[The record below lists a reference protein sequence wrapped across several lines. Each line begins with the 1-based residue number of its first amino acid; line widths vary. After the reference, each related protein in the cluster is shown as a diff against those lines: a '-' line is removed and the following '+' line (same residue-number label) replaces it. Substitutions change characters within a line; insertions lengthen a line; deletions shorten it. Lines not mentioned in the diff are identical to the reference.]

1 MSFLSD
7 LFKGNTSN
15 LGSDLSNPFA
25 DTAKSF
31 DSQPAWLRDTE
42 IAVPAAIAA
51 FTAPEWLPA
60 LGTAAGIGGAGAGG
74 AAVAAGASGAADA
87 AAAGAP
93 LDLLSFGSAAG
104 TADAAAVGT
113 DLGITGATGAL
124 DFTSG
129 ATDALSLL
137 NPAAGGLSS
146 DAGIS
151 AINTAVPLGDT
162 ASAVTPGLSSTDLA
176 GITTNYGVDTNVAD
190 LPASSPSFFQ
200 QLVQGATNSV
210 TKNPLGILASGAG
223 LGLSLLRGNQ
233 TDPNQAQ
240 LQAEAPGLQAQ
251 GAALTASGQNL
262 QTYLTNGTLPPGLQA
277 QVTNAVQAAKARIIA
292 NHAANG
298 ENTNPTQNSALAQE
312 LSQVDLNGIAQAGT
326 LEQQLFQSDTQLLQT
341 GLSETG
347 LSEQIYETLVKM
359 DQTNN
364 NALMASIASMAA
376 ALGGGTKIQ
385 IGGTQAAA

>member
-7 LFKGNTSN
+7 LFQGNTS
-15 LGSDLSNPFA
+15 
-25 DTAKSF
+25 
-31 DSQPAWLRDTE
+31 
-42 IAVPAAIAA
+42 
-51 FTAPEWLPA
+51 A
-60 LGTAAGIGGAGAGG
+60 LGGDLWGSPTKDLETIGGVLGLGGLGLGAAGLLGGLGG
-74 AAVAAGASGAADA
+74 AAAGG

-93 LDLLSFGSAAG
+93 LDLLAGGAAAG

-124 DFTSG
+124 DFTGG

-137 NPAAGGLSS
+137 DPAAGGLAS
-146 DAGIS
+146 DSGVA
-151 AINTAVPLGDT
+151 AIDAAVPLGDT

-223 LGLSLLRGNQ
+223 LGLSILRGNQ
-233 TDPNQAQ
+233 TDPNQAA
-240 LQAEAPGLQAQ
+240 LQNEAPGLAAQ
-251 GAALTASGQNL
+251 GAALTASGQQL
-262 QTYLTNGTLPPGLQA
+262 QTYLTNGTLPPGQQA
-277 QVTNAVQAAKARIIA
+277 AVTQAVQAAKARIIQ
-292 NHAANG
+292 NHASNG
-298 ENTNPTQNSALAQE
+298 ENTDPTQNSALAQE
-312 LSQVDLNGIAQAGT
+312 LSAADQNGVVMAGQ
-326 LEQQLFQSDTQLLQT
+326 LEQQLFSSGTQLLQT
-341 GLSETG
+341 GLRETG

-376 ALGGGTKIQ
+376 ALGGGTRLS
-385 IGGTQAAA
+385 IGGQGVTVGP

>member
-7 LFKGNTSN
+7 LFKGNTS
-15 LGSDLSNPFA
+15 
-25 DTAKSF
+25 
-31 DSQPAWLRDTE
+31 
-42 IAVPAAIAA
+42 
-51 FTAPEWLPA
+51 A
-60 LGTAAGIGGAGAGG
+60 LGGDLWGSPTKDLETIGGVLGLGGLGLGAAGLLGGLGG
-74 AAVAAGASGAADA
+74 AAAGG

-93 LDLLSFGSAAG
+93 LDLLAGGAAAG

-124 DFTSG
+124 DFTGG

-137 NPAAGGLSS
+137 DPAAGGLAS
-146 DAGIS
+146 DSGVA
-151 AINTAVPLGDT
+151 AIDAAVPLGDT

-223 LGLSLLRGNQ
+223 LGLSILRGNQ
-233 TDPNQAQ
+233 TDPNQAA
-240 LQAEAPGLQAQ
+240 LQNEAPGLAAQ
-251 GAALTASGQNL
+251 GAALTASGQQL
-262 QTYLTNGTLPPGLQA
+262 QTYLTNGTLPPGQQA
-277 QVTNAVQAAKARIIA
+277 AVTQAVQAAKARIIQ
-292 NHAANG
+292 NHASNG
-298 ENTNPTQNSALAQE
+298 ENTDPTQNSALAQE
-312 LSQVDLNGIAQAGT
+312 LSAADQNGVVMAGQ
-326 LEQQLFQSDTQLLQT
+326 LEQQLFSSGTQLLQT
-341 GLSETG
+341 GLRETG

-376 ALGGGTKIQ
+376 ALGGGTRLS
-385 IGGTQAAA
+385 IGGQGVTVGA

>member
-7 LFKGNTSN
+7 LFQGNTS
-15 LGSDLSNPFA
+15 
-25 DTAKSF
+25 
-31 DSQPAWLRDTE
+31 
-42 IAVPAAIAA
+42 
-51 FTAPEWLPA
+51 A
-60 LGTAAGIGGAGAGG
+60 LGGDLWGSPTKDLETIGGVLGLGGLGLGAAGLLGGLGG
-74 AAVAAGASGAADA
+74 AAAGG

-93 LDLLSFGSAAG
+93 LDLLAGGAAAG

-124 DFTSG
+124 DFTGG

-137 NPAAGGLSS
+137 DPAAGGLAS
-146 DAGIS
+146 DSGVA
-151 AINTAVPLGDT
+151 AIDAAVPLGDT

-190 LPASSPSFFQ
+190 LPPSSPSFFQ

-223 LGLSLLRGNQ
+223 LGLSILRGNQ
-233 TDPNQAQ
+233 TDPNQAA
-240 LQAEAPGLQAQ
+240 LQNEAPGLAAQ
-251 GAALTASGQNL
+251 GAALTASGQQL
-262 QTYLTNGTLPPGLQA
+262 QTYLTNGTLPPGQQA
-277 QVTNAVQAAKARIIA
+277 AVTQAVQAAKARIIQ
-292 NHAANG
+292 NHASNG
-298 ENTNPTQNSALAQE
+298 ENTDPTQNSALAQE
-312 LSQVDLNGIAQAGT
+312 LSAADQNGVVMAGQ
-326 LEQQLFQSDTQLLQT
+326 LEQQLFSSGTQLLQT

-376 ALGGGTKIQ
+376 ALGGGTRLS
-385 IGGTQAAA
+385 IGGQGVTVGA

>member
-7 LFKGNTSN
+7 LFQGNTS
-15 LGSDLSNPFA
+15 
-25 DTAKSF
+25 
-31 DSQPAWLRDTE
+31 
-42 IAVPAAIAA
+42 
-51 FTAPEWLPA
+51 A
-60 LGTAAGIGGAGAGG
+60 LGGDLWGSPTKDLETIGGVLGLGGLGLGAAGLLGGLGG
-74 AAVAAGASGAADA
+74 AAAGG

-93 LDLLSFGSAAG
+93 LDLLAGGAAAG

-124 DFTSG
+124 DFTGG

-137 NPAAGGLSS
+137 DPAAGGLAS
-146 DAGIS
+146 DSGVA
-151 AINTAVPLGDT
+151 AIDAAVPLGDT

-223 LGLSLLRGNQ
+223 LGLSILRGNQ
-233 TDPNQAQ
+233 TEPNQAA
-240 LQAEAPGLQAQ
+240 LQNEAPGLAAQ
-251 GAALTASGQNL
+251 GAALTASGQQL
-262 QTYLTNGTLPPGLQA
+262 QTYLTNGTLPPGQQA
-277 QVTNAVQAAKARIIA
+277 AVTQAVQAAKARIIQ
-292 NHAANG
+292 NHASNG
-298 ENTNPTQNSALAQE
+298 ENTDPTQNSALAQE
-312 LSQVDLNGIAQAGT
+312 LSAADQNGVVMAGQ
-326 LEQQLFQSDTQLLQT
+326 LEQQLFSSGTQLLQT
-341 GLSETG
+341 GLRETG

-376 ALGGGTKIQ
+376 ALGGGTRLS
-385 IGGTQAAA
+385 IGGQGVTVGA

>member
-7 LFKGNTSN
+7 LFQGNTS
-15 LGSDLSNPFA
+15 
-25 DTAKSF
+25 
-31 DSQPAWLRDTE
+31 
-42 IAVPAAIAA
+42 
-51 FTAPEWLPA
+51 A
-60 LGTAAGIGGAGAGG
+60 LGGDLWGSPTKDLETIGGVLGLGGLGLGAAGLLGGLGG
-74 AAVAAGASGAADA
+74 AAAGG

-93 LDLLSFGSAAG
+93 LDLLAGGAAAG

-124 DFTSG
+124 DFTGG

-137 NPAAGGLSS
+137 DPAAGGLAS
-146 DAGIS
+146 DSGVA
-151 AINTAVPLGDT
+151 AIDAAVPLGDT

-223 LGLSLLRGNQ
+223 LGLSILRGNQ
-233 TDPNQAQ
+233 TDPNQAA
-240 LQAEAPGLQAQ
+240 LQNEAPGLAAQ
-251 GAALTASGQNL
+251 GAALTASGQQL
-262 QTYLTNGTLPPGLQA
+262 QTYLTNGTLPPGQQA
-277 QVTNAVQAAKARIIA
+277 AVTQAVQAAKARIIQ
-292 NHAANG
+292 NHASNG
-298 ENTNPTQNSALAQE
+298 ENTDPTQNSALAQE
-312 LSQVDLNGIAQAGT
+312 LSAADQNGVVMAGQ
-326 LEQQLFQSDTQLLQT
+326 LEQQLFSSGTQLLQT
-341 GLSETG
+341 GLRETG
-347 LSEQIYETLVKM
+347 LSEEIYETLVKM

-376 ALGGGTKIQ
+376 ALGGGTRLS
-385 IGGTQAAA
+385 IGGQGVTVGP

>member
-7 LFKGNTSN
+7 LFQGNTS
-15 LGSDLSNPFA
+15 
-25 DTAKSF
+25 
-31 DSQPAWLRDTE
+31 
-42 IAVPAAIAA
+42 
-51 FTAPEWLPA
+51 A
-60 LGTAAGIGGAGAGG
+60 LGGDLWGSPTKDLETIGGVLGLGGLGLGAAGALGGLGG
-74 AAVAAGASGAADA
+74 AAAGG

-93 LDLLSFGSAAG
+93 LDLLAGGAAAG

-124 DFTSG
+124 DFTGG

-137 NPAAGGLSS
+137 DPAAGGLAS
-146 DAGIS
+146 DSGVA
-151 AINTAVPLGDT
+151 AIDAAVPLGDT

-223 LGLSLLRGNQ
+223 LGLSILRGNQ
-233 TDPNQAQ
+233 TDPNQAA
-240 LQAEAPGLQAQ
+240 LQNEAPGLAAQ
-251 GAALTASGQNL
+251 GAALPASGQQL
-262 QTYLTNGTLPPGLQA
+262 QTYLTNGTLPPGQQA
-277 QVTNAVQAAKARIIA
+277 AVTQAVQAAKARIIQ
-292 NHAANG
+292 NHASNG
-298 ENTNPTQNSALAQE
+298 ENTDPTQNSALAQE
-312 LSQVDLNGIAQAGT
+312 LSAADQNGVVMAGQ
-326 LEQQLFQSDTQLLQT
+326 LEQQLFSSGTQLLQT

-376 ALGGGTKIQ
+376 ALGGGTRLS
-385 IGGTQAAA
+385 IGGQGVTVGA

>member
-7 LFKGNTSN
+7 LFQGNTS
-15 LGSDLSNPFA
+15 
-25 DTAKSF
+25 
-31 DSQPAWLRDTE
+31 
-42 IAVPAAIAA
+42 
-51 FTAPEWLPA
+51 A
-60 LGTAAGIGGAGAGG
+60 LGGDLWGSPTKDLETIGGVLGLGGLGLGAAGLLGGLGG
-74 AAVAAGASGAADA
+74 AAAGG

-93 LDLLSFGSAAG
+93 LDLLAGGAAAG

-124 DFTSG
+124 DFTGG

-137 NPAAGGLSS
+137 DPAAGGLAS
-146 DAGIS
+146 DSGVA
-151 AINTAVPLGDT
+151 AIDAAVPLGDT

-223 LGLSLLRGNQ
+223 LGLSILRGNQ
-233 TDPNQAQ
+233 TDPNQAA
-240 LQAEAPGLQAQ
+240 LQNEAPGLAAQ
-251 GAALTASGQNL
+251 GAALTASGQQL
-262 QTYLTNGTLPPGLQA
+262 QTYLTNGTLPPGQQA
-277 QVTNAVQAAKARIIA
+277 AVTQAVQAAKARIIQ
-292 NHAANG
+292 NHASNG
-298 ENTNPTQNSALAQE
+298 ENTDPTQNSALAQE
-312 LSQVDLNGIAQAGT
+312 LSAADQNGVVMAGQ
-326 LEQQLFQSDTQLLQT
+326 LEQQLFSSGTQLLQT

-376 ALGGGTKIQ
+376 ALGGGTRLS
-385 IGGTQAAA
+385 IGGQGVTVGP

>member
-7 LFKGNTSN
+7 LFQGNTS
-15 LGSDLSNPFA
+15 
-25 DTAKSF
+25 
-31 DSQPAWLRDTE
+31 
-42 IAVPAAIAA
+42 
-51 FTAPEWLPA
+51 A
-60 LGTAAGIGGAGAGG
+60 LGGDLWGSPTKDLETIGGVLGLGGLGLGAAGLLGGLGG
-74 AAVAAGASGAADA
+74 AAAGG

-93 LDLLSFGSAAG
+93 LDLLAGGAAAG

-124 DFTSG
+124 DFTGG

-137 NPAAGGLSS
+137 DPAAGGLAS
-146 DAGIS
+146 DSGVA
-151 AINTAVPLGDT
+151 AIDAAVPLGDT

-223 LGLSLLRGNQ
+223 LGLSILRGNQ
-233 TDPNQAQ
+233 TDPNQAA
-240 LQAEAPGLQAQ
+240 LQNEAPGLAAQ
-251 GAALTASGQNL
+251 GAALTASGQQL
-262 QTYLTNGTLPPGLQA
+262 QTYLTNGTLPPGQQA
-277 QVTNAVQAAKARIIA
+277 AVTQAVQAAKARIIQ
-292 NHAANG
+292 NHASNG
-298 ENTNPTQNSALAQE
+298 ENTDPTQNSALAQE
-312 LSQVDLNGIAQAGT
+312 LSAADQNGVVMAGQ
-326 LEQQLFQSDTQLLQT
+326 LEQQLFSSGTQLLQT
-341 GLSETG
+341 GLRETG

-376 ALGGGTKIQ
+376 ALGGGTRLS
-385 IGGTQAAA
+385 IGGQGVTVGA